1 VGALDALIGGAIPWR
16 FGVML
21 MGPAGSGKSSLA
33 AQLAYAAA
41 CEGKQV
47 CMYSFEE
54 AVNTLL
60 TRCENLG
67 IDIGKLVADG

>member
-1 VGALDALIGGAIPWR
+1 
-16 FGVML
+16 
-21 MGPAGSGKSSLA
+21 
-33 AQLAYAAA
+33 
-41 CEGKQV
+41 
-47 CMYSFEE
+47 MYSFEE